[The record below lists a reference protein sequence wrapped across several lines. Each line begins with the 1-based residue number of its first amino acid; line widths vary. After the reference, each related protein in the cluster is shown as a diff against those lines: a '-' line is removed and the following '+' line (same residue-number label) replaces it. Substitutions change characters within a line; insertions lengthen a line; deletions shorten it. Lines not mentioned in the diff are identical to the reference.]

1 MVNLAE
7 KNQALGVSQCLP
19 NPLLLLAQPGLSPVV
34 RETLAGRKQ
43 ESCLVLKGSLRAWQE
58 EESQNNSKFRYQDIY
73 NQFGVFIRRK
83 HLAKQRLIPDASLFF
98 KNMFGELTIK

>member
-58 EESQNNSKFRYQDIY
+58 EESQNKATKNFGTKTFTINSESSYAENI
-73 NQFGVFIRRK
+73 
-83 HLAKQRLIPDASLFF
+83 
-98 KNMFGELTIK
+98 